1 MDSIMRKRLPRL
13 ADDVLPKLLVPT
25 RRLESAD
32 RPALLA
38 FYRKTSLCDRA
49 AHFGHPLSDDK
60 LATYVQSLD
69 FVNHGHFAALGAAS
83 VIVGVAH
90 CTVFDGQGV
99 VSAHVAHGYRW
110 RGIGERLGELIVR
123 FARAREL
130 AWLRAYFRKED
141 AIAASL
147 ARRWGMHL
155 NVGLDHFY
163 AELRLVA
170 PARGEAVAAQ
180 RPLASPLA
188 SLQLID
194 VHQSEPPA
202 IVGAARSDRVRG
214 RGTASKPSEGRART
228 ACHPVGRQRSHQVA

>member
-1 MDSIMRKRLPRL
+1 MELNMRKRLPRL

-38 FYRKTSLCDRA
+38 FYRKTSLSDRA

-60 LATYVQSLD
+60 LAAYVQGLD

-83 VIVGVAH
+83 LIIGVAH

-99 VSAHVAHGYRW
+99 VSVHVAHGYRW
-110 RGIGERLGELIVR
+110 RGIGARLGELTVR
-123 FARAREL
+123 FARAHEL

-141 AIAASL
+141 GVACSL
-147 ARRWGMHL
+147 ARRCGMQL
-155 NVGLDHFY
+155 NVGLDRFY

-170 PARGEAVAAQ
+170 PARGEASAAQ
-180 RPLASPLA
+180 RLLA
-188 SLQLID
+188 SLQLVD
-194 VHQSEPPA
+194 VHQSEPSA
-202 IVGAARSDRVRG
+202 IAGAARPRRVRSG
-214 RGTASKPSEGRART
+214 GTAGKLSEGRGRT
-228 ACHPVGRQRSHQVA
+228 ACHPVGRQPSHQVA

>member
-1 MDSIMRKRLPRL
+1 MEFIMRKRLPRL

-25 RRLESAD
+25 RRLENSD

-38 FYRKTSLCDRA
+38 FYRKTSLTDRA

-60 LATYVQSLD
+60 LSAYVYGLD
-69 FVNHGHFAALGAAS
+69 FVNHGHFAAMGAAS

-123 FARAREL
+123 FARSREL
-130 AWLRAYFRKED
+130 GWLRAYFRKED

-155 NVGLDHFY
+155 NVGLDRFY
-163 AELRLVA
+163 AELRLSA
-170 PARGEAVAAQ
+170 PARGEAATTR
-180 RPLASPLA
+180 RPLGGI
-188 SLQLID
+188 QLLD
-194 VHQSEPPA
+194 VHQSEPA
-202 IVGAARSDRVRG
+202 ATAGATRSDRVRG
-214 RGTASKPSEGRART
+214 GSASGKLSEGLGRT
-228 ACHPVGRQRSHQVA
+228 ACHPVGRQPSHQVA

>member
-1 MDSIMRKRLPRL
+1 MRKRLPRL

-25 RRLESAD
+25 RRLENCD

-38 FYRKTSLCDRA
+38 FYRKTSLSDRA

-60 LATYVQSLD
+60 LAAYVQGLD

-123 FARAREL
+123 FARVHEL
-130 AWLRAYFRKED
+130 SWLRAYFRKED

-147 ARRWGMHL
+147 AKRWGMHL
-155 NVGLDHFY
+155 NVGLDRFY
-163 AELRLVA
+163 AELKLIS
-170 PARGEAVAAQ
+170 PARGESMATQ
-180 RPLASPLA
+180 RPLAG
-188 SLQLID
+188 LQLTG
-194 VHQSEPPA
+194 VGQSEANVIP
-202 IVGAARSDRVRG
+202 GAARSG
-214 RGTASKPSEGRART
+214 RARSGSTAGKLPEGRAR
-228 ACHPVGRQRSHQVA
+228 AVCLPVGRQPSHQIA